1 MRFSASALFLVAAP
15 LAASAFAPSK
25 ATFAVT
31 KAGVRSTSV
40 ASSRGCAPGCPNP
53 CCVPAALHSGSCPC
67 SGCAGGVSLRMSE
80 VAEEPVAEEATAEE
94 PVAEA
99 AAPAAEVP
107 AEVEALDGVAD
118 GEEAHNADR
127 PARGS
132 GIAKHKRGP
141 GGNKPGTPLADL
153 EIGASL
159 TGTVKAIQS
168 YGAFLDVGAQTDAL
182 CHVSR
187 LSDDFVSNVEDV
199 VKVGDEVTVR
209 VVSVD
214 VDKGQIAVTMRSA
227 EAEEKAASGGG
238 GGRRKDRPRRSGG
251 DRQAQQ
257 KTLRALADAG
267 FDDEKFVEGDVVST
281 LDFGAF
287 VRFDAS
293 QLAEGVEGEVDGL
306 VHISA
311 LAVGRTEDVGAV
323 VSVGDKVQIRV
334 RNVDAEGGKVGLS
347 MISKADEPKPRE
359 RRQGGRGAGPRWS
372 PDEMGAKDWK
382 ESLEKFEQP
391 AFANSPF
398 IVDRRK

>member
-1 MRFSASALFLVAAP
+1 MRFSASALLLAAAP
-15 LAASAFAPSK
+15 LAASAFNPGQ

-31 KAGVRSTSV
+31 KYTRATV
-40 ASSRGCAPGCPNP
+40 SRFAPAPCAW
-53 CCVPAALHSGSCPC
+53 HTGSCPC
-67 SGCAGGVSLRMSE
+67 TSCGRVSLRMSE
-80 VAEEPVAEEATAEE
+80 VAEET
-94 PVAEA
+94 
-99 AAPAAEVP
+99 AAEVP
-107 AEVEALDGVAD
+107 AEVEALDGVAS

-132 GIAKHKRGP
+132 GIAKHKKS
-141 GGNKPGTPLADL
+141 NKPGIPLSDL
-153 EIGASL
+153 EVGAEL
-159 TGTVKAIQS
+159 KGKVKAVQS

-199 VKVGDEVTVR
+199 VSVGDEVSVR

-214 VDKGQIAVTMRSA
+214 VEKGQIAVTMRSK
-227 EAEEKAASGGG
+227 EAEEAAASGGG
-238 GGRRKDRPRRSGG
+238 RRKERPRRSGG

-257 KTLRALADAG
+257 KTLKGLADSG
-267 FDDEKFVEGDVVST
+267 FDDEKFVEGEVVST

-293 QLAEGVEGEVDGL
+293 QLASEVEGELDGL

-311 LAVGRTEDVGAV
+311 LAVGRTEN
-323 VSVGDKVQIRV
+323 VSEVAKPGDKVQIRV
-334 RNVDAEGGKVGLS
+334 RSVDPKGGKVSLS

-359 RRQGGRGAGPRWS
+359 RNGGGGRGARPRWS

-391 AFANSPF
+391 SFANSPF
-398 IVDRRK
+398 IVDRSK